1 MSTLSPQQQLK
12 KDIECIDN
20 KIKGKIFARAP
31 HNHRQY
37 NVFLNK
43 NPIASVE
50 IPNSMYHDWDKK
62 ISLQAKLHPGQKLL
76 SYTDLLNFSLARTG
90 MFLSVKN
97 SIENRLKKESN
108 KIKSKYTTL
117 KGVKKQCFKQ
127 ASHHYLL
134 LENELHFH
142 SQASPSIEV
151 TGEI

>member
-12 KDIECIDN
+12 KEIECIDN

-37 NVFLNK
+37 KVFLNK

-62 ISLQAKLHPGQKLL
+62 ISVQANLHPGQKLL

-97 SIENRLKKESN
+97 SIENRLKKN
-108 KIKSKYTTL
+108 PIRSK
-117 KGVKKQCFKQ
+117 
-127 ASHHYLL
+127 ANILL
-134 LENELHFH
+134 
-142 SQASPSIEV
+142 
-151 TGEI
+151 

>member
-12 KDIECIDN
+12 KEIECIDN

-37 NVFLNK
+37 KVFLNK

-62 ISLQAKLHPGQKLL
+62 ISLQAKLHPDRRLL

-97 SIENRLKKESN
+97 SIEL
-108 KIKSKYTTL
+108 
-117 KGVKKQCFKQ
+117 KQ
-127 ASHHYLL
+127 AKKRI
-134 LENELHFH
+134 
-142 SQASPSIEV
+142 Q
-151 TGEI
+151 